1 MIRVM
6 VKYYCSLLI
15 LACSFTLSA
24 QEEAE
29 ACQEPSKKV
38 QKYLKAAQAAKSS
51 REAVEN
57 FNDAIKED
65 EENATAYYEFAMYA
79 YDLAIAAYDRD
90 PNPDSGD
97 RLFAKAEGLF
107 RETLEICSDFHSNC
121 TYYLG
126 VINYSQGDEEEAV
139 EWFKAFQKYEHD
151 DANKYSDDHT
161 KRLKDVAEVV
171 GEMEYENEVLTTEV
185 PFDPKV
191 VKHVSSNTNEYFP
204 MISPDNEL
212 IFFSRMVKKEV
223 TTFKAVDVE
232 EFTFSH
238 RADYRTEFDAGTPL
252 SQPFNDGSVMSYGA
266 STLSV
271 DNKEMIICACKDEKV
286 NGMDYRNCDLYSTTY
301 MRSGDGGNDYTW
313 TELVRLGPEINTPG
327 GWEGQPSL
335 SADGNTL
342 YFTAN
347 RITTRDND
355 IFVAKRKPDGT
366 WGQAKPFDLINTD
379 GKDKSPF
386 LHQDSETLY
395 FVSQTSKTRVGV
407 GGLDI
412 FYIRQ
417 NADGSWTDPKN
428 IGYPINSQEDELGL
442 FVSIDGQV
450 AYFSSAKGGNWDI
463 YSFEL
468 YEEARPQSVALLKG
482 ELKDESGDPV
492 SDATIEIAY
501 EGSDEIQEIKVN
513 GDDGK
518 YAAIVK
524 TNKKQDVMVTVKK
537 AGHAFDS
544 KVIEKSEFTDDN
556 VTIKGNDLAVKE
568 LKVGQAYTI
577 NDILYLT
584 ASADLSDRSKFIL
597 KGFARFLNENEGIS
611 VSIQGHTD
619 NEGIAANNL
628 KLSQDRAEGVKDFL
642 ISQGISKSRLK
653 SEGFGQ
659 TKPKFKNDTAANKAL
674 NRRTEFVI
682 TGM

>member
-1 MIRVM
+1 MNRVINTF
-6 VKYYCSLLI
+6 YCSLFATLI
-15 LACSFTLSA
+15 AGSLFA

-29 ACQEPSKKV
+29 ACMEPSKKGL
-38 QKYLKAAQAAKSS
+38 KYLKSAQSAKTE

-57 FNDAIKED
+57 FSKAIEED
-65 EENATAYYEFAMYA
+65 EENAMAYYECAMFA
-79 YDLAIAAYDRD
+79 YDRAIEAYDRD
-90 PNPDSGD
+90 PNPASGD
-97 RLFAKAEGLF
+97 RLFAKAEKLF
-107 RETLEICSDFHSNC
+107 KETLELCHDYHSNC

-126 VINYSQGDEEEAV
+126 VIRYSQGDMDGALK
-139 EWFKAFQKYEHD
+139 WFKAFQAYNHEDADKY
-151 DANKYSDDHT
+151 ADDHA
-161 KRLKDVAEVV
+161 KRLKDVKKVV
-171 GEMEYENEVLTTEV
+171 GELEYVNEVTTTEV
-185 PFDPKV
+185 PFDPKIV
-191 VKHVSSNTNEYFP
+191 RKVSSGTHEYFP

-212 IFFSRMVKKEV
+212 IFYSRMVEKEV
-223 TTFKAVDVE
+223 TSFNKVNIE

-238 RADYRTEFDAGTPL
+238 RPDYKSEFDTGTPL
-252 SQPFNDGSVMSYGA
+252 PPPFNEGAVKSYGA

-301 MRSGDGGNDYTW
+301 VRSGAGGNDYTW
-313 TELVRLGPEINTPG
+313 TPLERLGDEINTST

-335 SADGNTL
+335 SADGRTL

-347 RITTRDND
+347 RPTTRDND

-395 FVSQTSKTRVGV
+395 FVSQSTKKRVGV

-417 NADGSWTDPKN
+417 NPDGSWTEPKN
-428 IGYPINSQEDELGL
+428 IGYPINSEEDELGL

-482 ELKDESGDPV
+482 ELKNESGEPV
-492 SDATIEIAY
+492 ADATIEIAY
-501 EGSDEIQEIKVN
+501 EGSDEVTEVKVN
-513 GDDGK
+513 GDDGH

-524 TNKKQDVMVTVKK
+524 TSKKQDVMVTVKK
-537 AGHAFDS
+537 EGHAFDS
-544 KVIEKSEFTDDN
+544 KLIEKEDFKEDN
-556 VTIKGNDLAVKE
+556 VTITGKDLEVKK
-568 LKVGQAYTI
+568 LKVGEAYTI
-577 NDILYLT
+577 NDILYRT
-584 ASADLSDRSKFIL
+584 NSAALSDRSKFIL
-597 KGFARFLNENEGIS
+597 KGFARFLKENERIS

-619 NEGIAANNL
+619 DKGDDADNL
-628 KLSQDRAEGVKDFL
+628 KLSQDRADGVREFL
-642 ISQGISKSRLK
+642 ISQGIDKKRLDSK
-653 SEGFGQ
+653 GFGE
-659 TKPKFKNDTAANKAL
+659 TKPKVKNDSEANRAL

>member
-1 MIRVM
+1 M

-38 QKYLKAAQAAKSS
+38 QKYLKAAQDAKSS

-57 FNDAIKED
+57 FNNAIKED

-79 YDLAIAAYDRD
+79 YDLAIEAYDRD

-126 VINYSQGDEEEAV
+126 VINYSQGDEEEAKD
-139 EWFKAFQKYEHD
+139 WFKAFQKYEHD

-191 VKHVSSNTNEYFP
+191 VKHVSSGTHEYFP

-223 TTFKAVDVE
+223 TTFKAQDVE

-238 RADYRTEFDAGTPL
+238 RADYRTEFDDGTPL

-301 MRSGDGGNDYTW
+301 MRSGQGGNDYTW
-313 TELVRLGPEINTPG
+313 TELVRLGSEINTPG

-347 RITTRDND
+347 RLDTRDND

-366 WGQAKPFDLINTD
+366 WGQAKSFDLINTD

-417 NADGSWTDPKN
+417 NPDGSWTDPKN

-544 KVIEKSEFTDDN
+544 KVIEKSEFTDEN

-597 KGFARFLNENEGIS
+597 KGFARFLSENEGIS

-642 ISQGISKSRLK
+642 ISQGISKSRLT

>member
-1 MIRVM
+1 M
-6 VKYYCSLLI
+6 VKYYCSLFI
-15 LACSFTLSA
+15 LTASFAIHA

-29 ACQEPSKKV
+29 ACQEPNKKV
-38 QKYLKAAQAAKSS
+38 LKYIKSAQSAKTS
-51 REAVEN
+51 REAVEA
-57 FNDAIKED
+57 FDKAIQED

-79 YDLAIAAYDRD
+79 YDLGVEAYDRD

-97 RLFAKAEGLF
+97 RLFAKAEKLF
-107 RETLEICSDFHSNC
+107 LKTLELCNDFHSNC

-126 VINYSQGDEEEAV
+126 VIRYSQGDMEGALK
-139 EWFKAFQKYEHD
+139 WFKAFQAYDHNDRSKYAE
-151 DANKYSDDHT
+151 DHS

-171 GEMEYENEVLTTEV
+171 GDLEYENEVMTTEV
-185 PFDPKV
+185 PFDPSI
-191 VKHVSSNTNEYFP
+191 VKHVSSGTHEYFP

-212 IFFSRMVKKEV
+212 IFYTRMVDKEV
-223 TTFKAVDVE
+223 TFVKNETVE
-232 EFTFSH
+232 EFTFSY
-238 RADYRTEFDAGTPL
+238 RPDYRAEFDDGSPL
-252 SQPFNDGSVMSYGA
+252 STPFNDGSVQSYGA

-271 DNKEMIICACKDEKV
+271 DNKEMIICACKNEKV
-286 NGMDYRNCDLYSTTY
+286 NGQDYPNCDLYSTTY
-301 MRSGDGGNDYTW
+301 VRSGQGGNDYVW
-313 TELVRLGPEINTPG
+313 TPLERLGDEINTPT

-347 RITTRDND
+347 RSTTRNND
-355 IFVAKRKPDGT
+355 IMVSKRRPDGT
-366 WGQAKPFDLINTD
+366 WGQAKPFDFINTD

-395 FVSQTSKTRVGV
+395 FVSESTKDRVGV

-412 FYIRQ
+412 FYTRQ
-417 NADGSWTDPKN
+417 NPDGSWTEPKN
-428 IGYPINSQEDELGL
+428 IGYPINSAEDELGL

-450 AYFSSAKGGNWDI
+450 AYFSSAKNGNWDI

-482 ELKDESGDPV
+482 ELRDESGDPV
-492 SDATIEIAY
+492 EDATIEIAY
-501 EGSDEIQEIKVN
+501 EGSDEVTEIKVN
-513 GDDGK
+513 GNDGK

-537 AGHAFDS
+537 EGHAFDS
-544 KVIEKSEFTDDN
+544 RVIEKTEFKDDN
-556 VTIKGNDLAVKE
+556 VAIKGKDLAVKE
-568 LKVGQAYTI
+568 LKVGEAYTI
-577 NDILYLT
+577 NDILYAT
-584 ASADLSDRSKFIL
+584 ASARLNDRSKFIL
-597 KGFARFLNENEGIS
+597 KGFARFLKENETIS

-619 NEGIAANNL
+619 NEGDPAKNL
-628 KLSQDRAEGVKDFL
+628 KLSQDRADGVKEFL
-642 ISQGISKSRLK
+642 ISQGIDKKRLT

-659 TKPKFKNDTAANKAL
+659 TKPKVPNTSEENKAM

>member
-1 MIRVM
+1 M
-6 VKYYCSLLI
+6 VKFYFSLTLLI
-15 LACSFTLSA
+15 CSFSVNA

-38 QKYLKAAQAAKSS
+38 LKYIKSAQSAKTSKD
-51 REAVEN
+51 AVDN
-57 FNDAIKED
+57 FNKAIQED
-65 EENATAYYEFAMYA
+65 EENAMAYYEFGMYA
-79 YDLAIAAYDRD
+79 YNLAIEAYDTD
-90 PNPDSGD
+90 PNPAKGD
-97 RLFAKAEGLF
+97 RLFAKAEKMFL
-107 RETLEICSDFHSNC
+107 ETLELCPDYHSNC

-126 VINYSQGDEEEAV
+126 VIRYSQSDMDGALK
-139 EWFKAFQKYEHD
+139 WFKAFQAYKHE
-151 DANKYSDDHT
+151 DASRYSDDHA
-161 KRLKDVAEVV
+161 KRLKDVAEVL
-171 GEMEYENEVLTTEV
+171 GDLEYENEVMTTEV

-191 VKHVSSNTNEYFP
+191 VKHVSSATHEYFP

-212 IFFSRMVKKEV
+212 IFYSRMVEKEV
-223 TTFKAVDVE
+223 TTFNKVNIE

-238 RADYRTEFDAGTPL
+238 RPDYRSEFDNGKPL
-252 SQPFNDGSVMSYGA
+252 SSPFNDGSVKSYGA

-271 DNKEMIICACKDEKV
+271 DNKEMIICACKDEMV
-286 NGMDYRNCDLYSTTY
+286 SGQQYRNCDLYSTTY
-301 MRSGDGGNDYTW
+301 MRSGQGGNDYTW
-313 TELVRLGPEINTPG
+313 TPLERLGSEINTPD

-347 RITTRDND
+347 RLTTRDND
-355 IFVAKRKPDGT
+355 IFVAKRRPDGT

-395 FVSQTSKTRVGV
+395 FVSQTSKKRVGV

-417 NADGSWTDPKN
+417 NADGSWTEPKN
-428 IGYPINSQEDELGL
+428 IGYPINSEEDELGL

-492 SDATIEIAY
+492 ADATIEIAY
-501 EGSDEIQEIKVN
+501 EGSDEVTEIKVN

-537 AGHAFDS
+537 EGHAFDS
-544 KVIEKSEFTDDN
+544 KLIEKTEFKEDN
-556 VTIKGNDLAVKE
+556 VTIKGNDLEVKE
-568 LKVGQAYTI
+568 LKVGEAYTI
-577 NDILYLT
+577 NDILYRT
-584 ASADLSDRSKFIL
+584 NSYELSNRSKFIL
-597 KGFARFLNENEGIS
+597 KGFARFLKENENIS

-619 NEGIAANNL
+619 DKGDDAANL
-628 KLSQDRAEGVKDFL
+628 ELSQNRADGVREFL
-642 ISQGISKSRLK
+642 VSQGIAKSRLK
-653 SEGFGQ
+653 SEGFGE
-659 TKPKFKNDTAANKAL
+659 TKPKVKNDSEANRAL

>member
-1 MIRVM
+1 MNRVM
-6 VKYYCSLLI
+6 NTFYCSLFALLI
-15 LACSFTLSA
+15 GGSLFA

-29 ACQEPSKKV
+29 ACMEPSKKV
-38 QKYLKAAQAAKSS
+38 LKYLKSAQSAKSE

-57 FNDAIKED
+57 FSKAIEED
-65 EENATAYYEFAMYA
+65 EENAMAYYEFAMFA
-79 YDLAIAAYDRD
+79 YNRAIEAYDRD
-90 PNPDSGD
+90 PNPESGD
-97 RLFAKAEGLF
+97 RLFAKAEKLF
-107 RETLEICSDFHSNC
+107 KETLELCHDYHSNC

-126 VINYSQGDEEEAV
+126 IIRYSQGDMEGATK
-139 EWFKAFQKYEHD
+139 WFKAFQAYNHEDASKY
-151 DANKYSDDHT
+151 ADDHT
-161 KRLKDVAEVV
+161 KRLQDVKEVV
-171 GEMEYENEVLTTEV
+171 GELEYVNEVTTTEV
-185 PFDPKV
+185 PFDPKIV
-191 VKHVSSNTNEYFP
+191 RNVSSATHEYFP

-212 IFFSRMVKKEV
+212 IFYSRMVEKEV
-223 TTFKAVDVE
+223 TSFNKVNIE

-238 RADYRTEFDAGTPL
+238 RPDYKSEFDTGKPL
-252 SQPFNDGSVMSYGA
+252 PPPFNDGSVKSYGA

-301 MRSGDGGNDYTW
+301 VRSGAGGNDYTW
-313 TELVRLGPEINTPG
+313 TPLERLGDEINTPT

-335 SADGNTL
+335 SADGRTL

-347 RITTRDND
+347 RPTTRDND

-395 FVSQTSKTRVGV
+395 FVSQSTKKRVGV

-417 NADGSWTDPKN
+417 NPDGSWTEPKN
-428 IGYPINSQEDELGL
+428 IGYPINSEEDELGL
-442 FVSIDGQV
+442 FVSIDGQI

-468 YEEARPQSVALLKG
+468 YEDARPQSVALLKG
-482 ELKDESGDPV
+482 ELKNESGEPV
-492 SDATIEIAY
+492 ADATIEIAY
-501 EGSDEIQEIKVN
+501 EGSDEVTEVKVN
-513 GDDGK
+513 GDDGH

-524 TNKKQDVMVTVKK
+524 TSKKQDVMVTVKK
-537 AGHAFDS
+537 EGHAFDS
-544 KVIEKSEFTDDN
+544 KLIEKEDFKEDN
-556 VTIKGNDLAVKE
+556 VTITGKDLEVKK
-568 LKVGQAYTI
+568 LKVGEAYTI
-577 NDILYLT
+577 NDILYRT
-584 ASADLSDRSKFIL
+584 NSAALSDRSKFIL
-597 KGFARFLNENEGIS
+597 KGFARFLKENESIS

-619 NEGIAANNL
+619 DKGDDADNF
-628 KLSQDRAEGVKDFL
+628 KLSQDRADGVREFL
-642 ISQGISKSRLK
+642 ISQGIDKKRLDSK
-653 SEGFGQ
+653 GFGE
-659 TKPKFKNDTAANKAL
+659 TKPKVKNDSEANRAL

-682 TGM
+682 TRM

>member
-1 MIRVM
+1 M
-6 VKYYCSLLI
+6 
-15 LACSFTLSA
+15 ACSFSLFA

-38 QKYLKAAQAAKSS
+38 LKYIKSALSAKTS
-51 REAVEN
+51 RDAVDN
-57 FNDAIKED
+57 FNRAIKED

-79 YDLAIAAYDRD
+79 YNMAIEAYDTD
-90 PNPDSGD
+90 PNPEKGD
-97 RLFAKAEGLF
+97 RLFAKAEELF
-107 RETLEICSDFHSNC
+107 RETLELCPDFHSNC

-126 VINYSQGDEEEAV
+126 VIRYSQEDMDGAV
-139 EWFKAFQKYEHD
+139 KWFKAFQAYRHED
-151 DANKYSDDHT
+151 VSRYSEDHA

-171 GEMEYENEVLTTEV
+171 GDLEYVNEVLTTEV
-185 PFDPKV
+185 PFDPNV
-191 VKHVSSNTNEYFP
+191 VKHVSSRTHEYFP

-212 IFFSRMVKKEV
+212 IFYSRMVEKEL
-223 TTFKAVDVE
+223 TSFHSETIE

-238 RADYRTEFDAGTPL
+238 RPDYKTDFDNGTPL
-252 SQPFNDGSVMSYGA
+252 PAPFNDGSVKSYGA

-286 NGMDYRNCDLYSTTY
+286 NGQDYRNCDLYSATY
-301 MRSGDGGNDYTW
+301 KRTGEGGNDYSW
-313 TELVRLGPEINTPG
+313 TPLQRLGSEINTPG

-347 RITTRDND
+347 RLTTRDND
-355 IFVAKRKPDGT
+355 IFVSKRRPDGT
-366 WGQAKPFDLINTD
+366 WGQAKSFDLINTD

-395 FVSQTSKTRVGV
+395 FVSQSSKSRVGV

-417 NADGSWTDPKN
+417 NPDGSWTEPKN
-428 IGYPINSQEDELGL
+428 IGYPINSEEDELGL
-442 FVSIDGQV
+442 FVSIDGRE

-482 ELKDESGDPV
+482 ELKNESGDPV
-492 SDATIEIAY
+492 ADATIEIAY
-501 EGSDEIQEIKVN
+501 EGSDEVTEIKVN

-537 AGHAFDS
+537 EGYAFDS
-544 KVIEKSEFTDDN
+544 KLIEKDEFKEDD
-556 VTIKGNDLAVKE
+556 VTIRGKDLAVKE
-568 LKVGQAYTI
+568 LKVGTAYTI
-577 NDILYLT
+577 NDILYRT
-584 ASADLSDRSKFIL
+584 SSAELSGRSKFIL
-597 KGFARFLNENEGIS
+597 KGFARFLKENKTIS

-619 NEGIAANNL
+619 DLGDDANNL
-628 KLSQDRAEGVKDFL
+628 VLSQDRADGVKDFL
-642 ISQGISKSRLK
+642 ISLGIEKTRLK
-653 SEGFGQ
+653 SEGFGE
-659 TKPKFKNDTAANKAL
+659 TKPKVKNDSEENRAQ

>member
-1 MIRVM
+1 M
-6 VKYYCSLLI
+6 VKYYCSLFI
-15 LACSFTLSA
+15 LACSFTIVA

-29 ACQEPSKKV
+29 WCKEPNKKA
-38 QKYLKAAQAAKSS
+38 QKYLKAATSAKTS
-51 REAVEN
+51 RDAVDN
-57 FNDAIKED
+57 FNKAIQED
-65 EENATAYYEFAMYA
+65 EENATPYYEFAMYA
-79 YDLAIAAYDRD
+79 YQLGAEAYKDD
-90 PNPDSGD
+90 PNPDKGD
-97 RLFAKAEGLF
+97 RLWAKAEDLF
-107 RETLEICSDFHSNC
+107 TQTLEICGDYHSNC

-126 VINYSQGDEEEAV
+126 IIRYSQGDMDGALK
-139 EWFKAFQKYEHD
+139 WFKAFQAYDHTD
-151 DANKYSDDHT
+151 RSKYSEDHN
-161 KRLKDVAEVV
+161 KRLQDVAEVV
-171 GEMEYENEVLTTEV
+171 GDLEYENEVLTTEV
-185 PFDPKV
+185 PFDPKKV
-191 VKHVSSNTNEYFP
+191 RYVSSGTHEYFP

-212 IFFSRMVKKEV
+212 IFYSRMVDKEI
-223 TTFKAVDVE
+223 TSFKDETVE
-232 EFTFSH
+232 EFTFSF
-238 RADYRTEFDAGTPL
+238 RPDYHSDFDTGKPL
-252 SQPFNDGSVMSYGA
+252 QHPFNVAEIKSYGA

-301 MRSGDGGNDYTW
+301 KRSGKGGNDYEW
-313 TELVRLGPEINTPG
+313 SPLERLGDEINTPT

-342 YFTAN
+342 YYTAN
-347 RITTRDND
+347 RPTTRNND
-355 IFVAKRKPDGT
+355 IMVSKRRPDGT
-366 WGQAKPFDLINTD
+366 WGQAKPFDFINTD

-395 FVSQTSKTRVGV
+395 FVSESTKERVGV

-417 NADGSWTDPKN
+417 QADGTWTEPKN
-428 IGYPINSQEDELGL
+428 IGYPINSAEDEIGL
-442 FVSIDGQV
+442 FVSIDGRE

-492 SDATIEIAY
+492 EGATIEIAY
-501 EGSDEIQEIKVN
+501 EGTDEVQEIKVN

-537 AGHAFDS
+537 PGHAFDS
-544 KVIEKSEFTDDN
+544 KLIEKEEFKEDD
-556 VTIKGNDLAVKE
+556 VTLRGNDLEVKE
-568 LKVGQAYTI
+568 LKVGEAYTI
-577 NDILYLT
+577 NDILYAT
-584 ASADLSDRSKFIL
+584 ASYRLTDRSKFIL
-597 KGFARFLNENEGIS
+597 KGFARFLKENEAIS

-619 NEGIAANNL
+619 NEGDAGKNL
-628 KLSQDRAEGVKDFL
+628 QLSKDRANGVREFL
-642 ISQGISKSRLK
+642 ISQGIDKKRLT

-659 TKPKFKNDTAANKAL
+659 TKPKVPNTTAENKAL

>member
-6 VKYYCSLLI
+6 VKYYCSLII
-15 LACSFTLSA
+15 LSCSFVISA

-29 ACQEPSKKV
+29 WCQAPNKKA
-38 QKYLKAAQAAKSS
+38 QKYLKAASTAKTS
-51 REAVEN
+51 REAVDN
-57 FNDAIKED
+57 FNSAIQED
-65 EENATAYYEFAMYA
+65 EENATPYYEFAMYA
-79 YDLAIAAYDRD
+79 YEAGRDAFQND
-90 PNPDSGD
+90 PNPDKGD
-97 RLFAKAEGLF
+97 RLWAKAEQMF
-107 RETLEICSDFHSNC
+107 IQTLEICDDYHSNC

-126 VINYSQGDEEEAV
+126 IIRYSKEDLDGAIK
-139 EWFKAFQKYEHD
+139 WFKAFQAYD
-151 DANKYSDDHT
+151 NSDRSKYSADHN
-161 KRLKDVAEVV
+161 KRLQDVAEVV
-171 GEMEYENEVLTTEV
+171 GDLEYENEVMTTEV
-185 PFDPKV
+185 PFNPAV
-191 VKHVSSNTNEYFP
+191 VRYVSSGTHEYFP

-212 IFFSRMVKKEV
+212 IFYSRMVEKEV
-223 TTFKAVDVE
+223 TTFHSENVE
-232 EFTFSH
+232 EFTFSF
-238 RADYRTEFDAGTPL
+238 RPDYKSQFDTGTPL
-252 SQPFNDGSVMSYGA
+252 QPPFNDGSVKSYGA

-286 NGMDYRNCDLYSTTY
+286 NGQDYRNCDLYSTTY
-301 MRSGDGGNDYTW
+301 KRSGTGGNDYVW
-313 TELVRLGPEINTPG
+313 SELERLGPEINTPS

-342 YFTAN
+342 YYTAN
-347 RITTRDND
+347 RLTTRNND
-355 IFVAKRKPDGT
+355 IMVSKRKPDGS

-395 FVSQTSKTRVGV
+395 FVSESTKERVGV

-417 NADGSWTDPKN
+417 QPDGSWTEPKN
-428 IGYPINSQEDELGL
+428 IGYPINSPEDELGL
-442 FVSIDGQV
+442 FVALDGQI

-482 ELKDESGDPV
+482 ELHDESGDPV
-492 SDATIEIAY
+492 EGATIEIAY
-501 EGSDEIQEIKVN
+501 EGTDEIQEIKVN

-537 AGHAFDS
+537 EGHAFDS
-544 KVIEKSEFTDDN
+544 KLIEKTAFKEDN
-556 VTIKGNDLAVKE
+556 VTIKGNDLEVKE
-568 LKVGQAYTI
+568 LKVGTAYEI
-577 NDILYLT
+577 NDILYRT
-584 ASADLSDRSKFIL
+584 ASADLNGRSKFIL
-597 KGFARFLNENEGIS
+597 KGFARFLNENPNIS
-611 VSIQGHTD
+611 VSIEGHTD
-619 NEGIAANNL
+619 NEGFADKNL
-628 KLSQDRAEGVKDFL
+628 VLSQDRAEGVKNFL
-642 ISQGISKSRLK
+642 ISQGIDKKRLTSK
-653 SEGFGQ
+653 GYGQ
-659 TKPKFKNDTAANKAL
+659 TKPKVPNTSDENKAQ

>member
-1 MIRVM
+1 M
-6 VKYYCSLLI
+6 VKYYFSLIFLTF
-15 LACSFTLSA
+15 SFAIFA

-29 ACQEPSKKV
+29 SCQEPSKKV
-38 QKYLKAAQAAKSS
+38 LKYIKTAASAKDS
-51 REAVEN
+51 REAVDN
-57 FNDAIKED
+57 FNKAINED
-65 EENATAYYEFAMYA
+65 EENAMAYYEFAMYA
-79 YDLAIAAYDRD
+79 YNLGVEAYDTD
-90 PNPDSGD
+90 PNPAKGD
-97 RLFAKAEGLF
+97 RLFAKAEEMFL
-107 RETLEICSDFHSNC
+107 ETLERCPDYHSNC

-126 VINYSQGDEEEAV
+126 VIRYSQSDMEGAIK
-139 EWFKAFQKYEHD
+139 WFKAFQAYDHSD
-151 DANKYSDDHT
+151 MSRFSDDHA
-161 KRLKDVAEVV
+161 KRLKDVAEVL
-171 GEMEYENEVLTTEV
+171 GDLEYENAVMTTEV
-185 PFDPKV
+185 PFDPKI
-191 VKHVSSNTNEYFP
+191 VKNVSSRTHEYFP

-212 IFFSRMVKKEV
+212 IFYSRMVKKEV
-223 TTFKAVDVE
+223 TTFNKVDIE

-238 RADYRTEFDAGTPL
+238 RPDYRSEFDTGKPL
-252 SQPFNDGSVMSYGA
+252 SAPFNDGSVKSYGA

-301 MRSGDGGNDYTW
+301 KRSGKGGNDYTW
-313 TELVRLGPEINTPG
+313 TPLERLGSEINTPG

-347 RITTRDND
+347 RPTTRDND

-395 FVSQTSKTRVGV
+395 FVSQSSKTRVGV

-417 NADGSWTDPKN
+417 NPDGTWTEPKN
-428 IGYPINSQEDELGL
+428 IGYPINSEEDEIGL
-442 FVSIDGQV
+442 FVSIDGQE
-450 AYFSSAKGGNWDI
+450 AYFSSAKNGNWDI

-492 SDATIEIAY
+492 ADATIEIAY
-501 EGSDEIQEIKVN
+501 EGTDEVTEIKVN

-524 TNKKQDVMVTVKK
+524 TSKKQDVMVTVKK
-537 AGHAFDS
+537 EGHAFDS
-544 KVIEKSEFTDDN
+544 KLIEKDEFKEDN
-556 VTIKGNDLAVKE
+556 VTIRGNDLEVKE
-568 LKVGQAYTI
+568 LKVGAAYTI
-577 NDILYLT
+577 NDILYRT
-584 ASADLSDRSKFIL
+584 NSAALSDRSKFIL
-597 KGFARFLNENEGIS
+597 KGFARFLKENENIS

-619 NEGIAANNL
+619 DKGDDAANL
-628 KLSQDRAEGVKDFL
+628 KLSQDRADGVRTFL
-642 ISQGISKSRLK
+642 VSQGIAKSRLK
-653 SEGFGQ
+653 SEGFGE
-659 TKPKFKNDTAANKAL
+659 TKPKVKNDSEANRAL

>member
-1 MIRVM
+1 M

-15 LACSFTLSA
+15 LACSFTMSA

-29 ACQEPSKKV
+29 WCQAPNKKA
-38 QKYLKAAQAAKSS
+38 QKYLKAATAAKTS
-51 REAVEN
+51 REAVDN
-57 FNDAIKED
+57 FNKAIQED
-65 EENATAYYEFAMYA
+65 EENATPYYEFAMYA
-79 YDLAIAAYDRD
+79 YDLGVAAYEKD

-97 RLFAKAEGLF
+97 RLWGKAEKMF
-107 RETLEICSDFHSNC
+107 KQTLDICDDYHSNC

-126 VINYSQGDEEEAV
+126 VIRYSQGDMEGAIK
-139 EWFKAFQKYEHD
+139 WFKAFQAYSNSDRSKY
-151 DANKYSDDHT
+151 AADHE
-161 KRLKDVAEVV
+161 KRLADVAEVV
-171 GEMEYENEVLTTEV
+171 GDLEYENEVMTTEV
-185 PFDPKV
+185 PFDPSI
-191 VKHVSSNTNEYFP
+191 VKHVSSGTHEYFP

-212 IFFSRMVKKEV
+212 IFYSRMVDKEV
-223 TTFKAVDVE
+223 TTFHSETVE
-232 EFTFSH
+232 EFTFSF
-238 RADYRTEFDAGTPL
+238 RPDYKSAFDNGKPL
-252 SQPFNDGSVMSYGA
+252 QPPFNDGSVKSYGA

-286 NGMDYRNCDLYSTTY
+286 QGQDYRNCDLYSTTY
-301 MRSGDGGNDYTW
+301 KRSGNGGNDYTW
-313 TELVRLGPEINTPG
+313 SELVRLGPEINTPN

-342 YFTAN
+342 YYTAN
-347 RITTRDND
+347 RLTTRDND
-355 IFVAKRKPDGT
+355 IMVSERQPDGS
-366 WGQAKPFDLINTD
+366 WGQARPFDFINTD

-395 FVSQTSKTRVGV
+395 FVSQSSKKRVGV

-417 NADGSWTDPKN
+417 KPDGSWTEPKN
-428 IGYPINSQEDELGL
+428 IGYPINSEEDELGL

-482 ELKDESGDPV
+482 ELRDESGDPV
-492 SDATIEIAY
+492 AGATIEIAY
-501 EGSDEIQEIKVN
+501 EGTDEIQEIKVN
-513 GDDGK
+513 GDDGR

-537 AGHAFDS
+537 EGHAFDS
-544 KVIEKSEFTDDN
+544 KLIEKTEFKDDD
-556 VTIKGNDLAVKE
+556 VTLRGNDLEVKE

-577 NDILYLT
+577 NDILYST
-584 ASADLSDRSKFIL
+584 ASAQLSDRSKFIL
-597 KGFARFLNENEGIS
+597 KGFARFLKENSSIS

-619 NEGIAANNL
+619 NEGDPGKNL
-628 KLSQDRAEGVKDFL
+628 KLSQDRADGVREFL
-642 ISQGISKSRLK
+642 ISQGIAKSRLT

-659 TKPKFKNDTAANKAL
+659 TKPKVPNDSDENKAL